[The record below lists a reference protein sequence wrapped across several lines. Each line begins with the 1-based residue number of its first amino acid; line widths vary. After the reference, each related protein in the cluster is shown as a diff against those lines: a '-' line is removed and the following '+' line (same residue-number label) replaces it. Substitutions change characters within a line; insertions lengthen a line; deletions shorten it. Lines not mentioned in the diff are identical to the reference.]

1 MAVDSSGATARNRN
15 SCIDI
20 PQFDIVKTTG
30 ILTLVALREKLRPDE
45 ADTSMEKQKIAI
57 ACQGGGSQ
65 TAFTAGVLPAFFEN
79 GVHLQK
85 QIVSLSGT
93 SGGAVCAAL
102 AWYGLLKAAAGD
114 PTPIQKRIKDFWEE
128 IIAQLAPELYVD
140 KLGAEML
147 RMIENGA
154 LPHLELS
161 PVSALNQAFISF
173 LTSFLPRRFFT
184 DLRAALEAHIAFEE
198 LPELVKPD
206 SPVLLLGAADVLT
219 GELKKFNSRAGEIR
233 VEAILAS
240 AAIPTLFPAVE
251 INGHY
256 YWDGLFSDN
265 PPVKELLR
273 PLYVGGENVP
283 DEIWVIQINPTAV
296 DSVPNSN
303 SQIFDRRN
311 QMEGNVSLQQS
322 LEFVEFCNLLLR
334 EKAVSDEV
342 LDRIGFTRRQPIA
355 VRFVRMSP
363 ELQSTLDYVSKLSR
377 EPSHIHRMID
387 DGVKQ
392 GRAFLESL
400 PVKDDVGGAART

>member
-1 MAVDSSGATARNRN
+1 
-15 SCIDI
+15 
-20 PQFDIVKTTG
+20 
-30 ILTLVALREKLRPDE
+30 
-45 ADTSMEKQKIAI
+45 MEKQKIAI

-65 TAFTAGVLPAFFEN
+65 TAFTAGVLSAFFEN

-147 RMIENGA
+147 RMIENGV

-161 PVSALNQAFISF
+161 PVSALNQVFISS
-173 LTSFLPRRFFT
+173 LISFLPRRFFT
-184 DLRAALEAHIAFEE
+184 DLKAALEAHIAFEE

-283 DEIWVIQINPTAV
+283 DEMWVIQINPT
-296 DSVPNSN
+296 SVESLPKTN

-377 EPSHIHRMID
+377 EPSQIHRLIE
-387 DGVKQ
+387 DGEQQ

-400 PVKDDVGGAART
+400 ATVGAGTP

>member
-1 MAVDSSGATARNRN
+1 MAKD
-15 SCIDI
+15 
-20 PQFDIVKTTG
+20 
-30 ILTLVALREKLRPDE
+30 
-45 ADTSMEKQKIAI
+45 KIAI

-65 TAFTAGVLPAFFEN
+65 TAFTAGVLSAFFEREI
-79 GVHLQK
+79 HHKK

-161 PVSALNQAFISF
+161 PVSALNQAFIAF

-296 DSVPNSN
+296 ESIPNSN

-377 EPSHIHRMID
+377 EPSHIHRMIE
-387 DGVKQ
+387 DGEQQ

-400 PVKDDVGGAART
+400 ATVGAGTP